1 MEKNVNPVKRLLKC
15 DHSIEESLL
24 VNSAACENPC
34 VLRTY
39 DRQNVRSIN
48 GSARPLKENCRA
60 SLKCYFV
67 SPARMRSR

>member
-39 DRQNVRSIN
+39 DR
-48 GSARPLKENCRA
+48 
-60 SLKCYFV
+60 
-67 SPARMRSR
+67 